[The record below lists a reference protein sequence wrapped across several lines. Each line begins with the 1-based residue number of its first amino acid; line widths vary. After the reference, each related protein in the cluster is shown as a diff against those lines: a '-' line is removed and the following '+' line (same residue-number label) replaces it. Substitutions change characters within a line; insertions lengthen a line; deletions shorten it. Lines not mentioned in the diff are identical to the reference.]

1 MDNLIPIGRKW
12 SFTPV
17 EFITTPADFEYVQPS
32 YAFVD
37 ESRIRQS
44 RYLVIAAPGAV
55 GKSAF
60 GLHLAQTKNAMLWDL
75 AKLRLGSNTF
85 IGSVLQ
91 TIGTVNLADF
101 LASIESGETTLVFD
115 AFDEAELH
123 SGWTGVQEFLKEIVN
138 YTKNAKPA
146 SIVFLARRETAEL
159 LELILS
165 DLLPSSVG
173 LAKASIGFFS
183 REGAADFVLSQIS
196 RLKGN
201 NYLSRNE
208 IVLKQKTQ
216 EAFAMPVVGDD
227 GASASDGWRS
237 PEHERFFG
245 YAPVLQTIARL
256 LAESDNLYTV
266 SFDRSRTGYAEV
278 VGEILDV
285 IQRREE
291 DKFIAA
297 VNQRFAS
304 EKDFSLNGIYSP
316 EDQQRRLFG
325 FLNNDQS
332 DAYALSQMFVPHIA
346 SELTEMIR
354 SFLPQHPF
362 LDGNVLAGPAFRD
375 YLLARGLTSGR
386 MRFAAQLWID
396 TFHPLYT
403 PILASLYH
411 NISDGLA
418 NAEDVELLYESANAG
433 GTNTQSS
440 LLLFISDDNPQTLSI
455 EIASDETNPLVE
467 NLHFRAVNP
476 ESLLFS
482 RRLNNAQVITTSTVV
497 FGLKDQTFEF
507 IDCDISAPLIHF
519 ETDRVHVRSENA
531 GSTRIE
537 SAAPIQAPPTLKIDV
552 QSKALFSV
560 VAPNSKAYPW
570 NHFSS
575 ESSANHATVDVEGTL
590 HVIARILGWF
600 RKDRRK
606 EFGRYK
612 DLIVKHVVGS
622 SPTARYALGFI
633 QHVGALYDVG
643 NLYFIDTDI
652 LDFHEISWQTIRG
665 GSVSS
670 KAKLSVEN
678 YLLTTPQPPQ
688 F

>member
-1 MDNLIPIGRKW
+1 MDNLIPVGRKW
-12 SFTPV
+12 TFTPV
-17 EFITTPADFEYVQPS
+17 EFIATPTDFEYVQPT
-32 YAFVD
+32 YTFAD
-37 ESRIRQS
+37 ESLIRQS

-60 GLHLAQTKNAMLWDL
+60 GLHLAQAKNAMLWDL
-75 AKLRLGSNTF
+75 ARLRLGSNTF

-91 TIGTVNLADF
+91 AVGAAKLADF
-101 LASIESGETTLVFD
+101 LASIDSGETTLVFD

-123 SGWTGVQEFLKEIVN
+123 SGWTGIQEFIKEIVN

-165 DLLPSSVG
+165 DILSSSHG
-173 LAKASIGFFS
+173 LAKAGIGFFS
-183 REGAADFVLSQIS
+183 REGAAAFVLSQIS
-196 RLKGN
+196 RIKGGD
-201 NYLSRNE
+201 YLSRNE
-208 IVLKQKTQ
+208 VVLKQKTQ

-227 GASASDGWRS
+227 GTSGSEGWLS

-266 SFDRSRTGYAEV
+266 AFDRSRTGYAEV

-285 IQRREE
+285 IQRREAE
-291 DKFIAA
+291 KFTAA
-297 VNQRFAS
+297 ANQKFAS
-304 EKDFSLNGIYSP
+304 EMDFSLNGVYSP
-316 EDQQRRLFG
+316 EDQLIRLLG
-325 FLNNDQS
+325 YLNNDQS
-332 DAYALSQMFVPHIA
+332 EAYALNPSLKPHIA
-346 SELTEMIR
+346 SELGEMIR

-362 LDGNVLAGPAFRD
+362 LDGNALAGPAFRD
-375 YLLARGLTSGR
+375 YLLAKGLTNER
-386 MRFAAQLWID
+386 IRFAAQLWID
-396 TFHPLYT
+396 TSRPLFT
-403 PILASLYH
+403 PILASLYQ
-411 NISDGLA
+411 NISDGSA

-433 GTNTQSS
+433 GINAQSS
-440 LLLFISDDNPQTLSI
+440 LLLFISDDDPQTLSI
-455 EIASDETNPLVE
+455 EIASDETNPLAE
-467 NLHFRAVNP
+467 SLHFRAESP

-482 RRLNNAQVITTSTVV
+482 RRLNNAQVITNSTVV
-497 FGLKDQTFEF
+497 LGLKEQTFEF
-507 IDCDISAPLIHF
+507 IDCEVTAPLIRF
-519 ETDRVHVRSENA
+519 ETDRIHVRSGNA

-552 QSKALFSV
+552 QPTAMFSV

-570 NHFSS
+570 NPFSS
-575 ESSANHATVDVEGTL
+575 ESSTNHGRVDVEGTL

-606 EFGRYK
+606 EYGRYK

-633 QHVGALYDVG
+633 QHLGALSEG
-643 NLYFIDTDI
+643 GSLYFINTEI
-652 LDFHEISWQTIRG
+652 LDSYEISWQKIRG

-670 KAKLSVEN
+670 KAKQAVEN

>member
-12 SFTPV
+12 AFTQV
-17 EFITTPADFEYVQPS
+17 EFIATPTDFKYVQPT
-32 YAFVD
+32 YQCAD
-37 ESRIRQS
+37 EALIHQS

-91 TIGTVNLADF
+91 ATGAADLADF
-101 LASIESGETTLVFD
+101 LSSIDSGETTLVFD

-123 SGWTGVQEFLKEIVN
+123 SGWTGIQEFLKEVVS

-146 SIVFLARRETAEL
+146 SVIFLARRETAEL

-165 DLLPSSVG
+165 DLLQTSAG
-173 LAKASIGFFS
+173 LAKASIGFFP
-183 REGAADFVLSQIS
+183 REGAVDFVLSQIS
-196 RLKGN
+196 RVKGID
-201 NYLSRNE
+201 YLRRNE

-227 GASASDGWRS
+227 DMSGSDGWRS

-245 YAPVLQTIARL
+245 YAPVLQTIAKL

-285 IQRREE
+285 IQKREE
-291 DKFIAA
+291 EKFTTAA
-297 VNQRFAS
+297 NQRFAS
-304 EKDFSLNGIYSP
+304 ENGFSLDGIYSP
-316 EDQQRRLFG
+316 EDQRIRLFG

-332 DAYALSQMFVPHIA
+332 EAYALSSTLKPHIA
-346 SELTEMIR
+346 SELGEMIR

-362 LDGNVLAGPAFRD
+362 LDGNTLAGPAFRD
-375 YLLARGLTSGR
+375 YLLARGLTSER

-396 TFHPLYT
+396 TCHPLYT
-403 PILASLYH
+403 PILASLYQ

-418 NAEDVELLYESANAG
+418 DAEDIELLYESANAG

-440 LLLFISDDNPQTLSI
+440 LLLFISDDDPQTLSI
-455 EIASDETNPLVE
+455 EIASDETNPLAE
-467 NLHFRAVNP
+467 SLNFRAPNP
-476 ESLLFS
+476 SSLLFT

-497 FGLKDQTFEF
+497 LGQKEQIFEF
-507 IDCDISAPLIHF
+507 VDCEVSAPLIRF
-519 ETDRVHVRSENA
+519 ESDRIHVRSDNI
-531 GSTRIE
+531 GCTRIE
-537 SAAPIQAPPTLKIDV
+537 SAEPIQAPPSFKIDV
-552 QSKALFSV
+552 QSTDLFSV
-560 VAPNSKAYPW
+560 IAPNSKAYPW
-570 NHFSS
+570 NPFSS
-575 ESSANHATVDVEGTL
+575 ESFTEHGEVDVVGTL
-590 HVIARILGWF
+590 HVVARILGWF

-606 EFGRYK
+606 EYGRYK

-633 QHVGALYDVG
+633 QHVGALSERG
-643 NLYFIDTDI
+643 NLYFINTNI
-652 LDFHEISWQTIRG
+652 LDSHEISWQKIRG
-665 GSVSS
+665 GTVSP
-670 KAKLSVEN
+670 KAKSAVES
-678 YLLTTPQPPQ
+678 YLRTTPQPPL